1 MDSSVLPD
9 QAEQLDAIS
18 SSFQAIFDRLLQ
30 TTQNVNKDPI
40 LRLASPEEIPHLKE
54 ISTPGTAHPVQ
65 DAIEDAF
72 TISDFRFRMNHPR
85 TFAFVPAP
93 VSPLSWIG
101 DCLTSAFNSF
111 AGSALQGP
119 GVAIVEQTLL
129 QWLASKV
136 GLPDTAGGVFVSGGS
151 MANMSGMVLARER
164 ILEEGTES
172 LGVAYLSDQT
182 HNSVI
187 KALRIIGIK
196 RNQIRIIPTDSSF
209 QMDIKT
215 LKNTIKSDREA
226 NLKPFVIVGTCGTT
240 NTGSIDPLEALA
252 QIRDDEKIWLHID
265 GAFGASA
272 ALGTKRNG
280 VTKGLGLVDSI
291 SWDAHKWLFQTYSC
305 SLILVRSKINLAKV
319 YTNNGDY
326 LRDALEHEEI
336 PDFWNLGMELTR
348 PSRALKLWFTLRV
361 LGVDRIGKMVDH
373 GFDLAEIAEAE
384 VKKLSDWEVISP
396 ASMAIVTFRYAPAG
410 KTEEGLDVLNAAI
423 SKHIVENNVAGLL
436 TTKIRGRVVLR
447 ICSISPVLMHEE
459 MMDIILQVDR
469 VAKLLAQRNVTA
481 E

>member
-1 MDSSVLPD
+1 MDASPFPD
-9 QAEQLDAIS
+9 QAEELDAIS
-18 SSFQAIFDRLLQ
+18 LSFQAIFDRLLQ
-30 TTQNVNKDPI
+30 TTQSVSKDPI
-40 LRLASPEEIPHLKE
+40 IRLAGPVEIPRLRE
-54 ISTPGTAHPVQ
+54 ISTPGVSHPVG

-136 GLPDTAGGVFVSGGS
+136 GLPGTAGGVFVSGGS

-172 LGVAYLSDQT
+172 LGIAYLSDQT
-182 HNSVI
+182 HHSVM

-196 RNQIRIIPTDSSF
+196 SSQIRVIPTNAL
-209 QMDIKT
+209 QMDVT
-215 LKNTIKSDREA
+215 ALRNTIKADREA

-252 QIRDDEKIWLHID
+252 QIRDDEKIWLHVD

-272 ALGTKRNG
+272 ALGTTRSA
-280 VTKGLGLVDSI
+280 VTRGLGLADSI

-305 SLILVRSKINLAKV
+305 SLILVRNKMDLAKV
-319 YTNNGDY
+319 YANDGDY

-336 PDFWNLGMELTR
+336 PDFWNFGMELTR

-361 LGVDRIGKMVDH
+361 LGVERIGKMVDH
-373 GFDLAEIAEAE
+373 GFDLAETAEAE
-384 VKKLSDWEVISP
+384 VRKLPDWEVISP
-396 ASMAIVTFRYAPAG
+396 ASMAIVTFRYAPAK
-410 KTEEGLDVLNAAI
+410 KTEEELDTLNAAI
-423 SKHIVENNVAGLL
+423 SKYILDNNIAGLL
-436 TTKIRGRVVLR
+436 TTKVRGRVVLR
-447 ICSISPVLMHEE
+447 ICSISPVLRKEE
-459 MMDIILQVDR
+459 MVDVIAQVSQA
-469 VAKLLAQRNVTA
+469 AKAIAYSRDMV
-481 E
+481 

>member
-1 MDSSVLPD
+1 MDSSIFSD
-9 QAEQLDAIS
+9 QAEELDAIS
-18 SSFQAIFDRLLQ
+18 SSFHAIFDRLLQ
-30 TTQNVNKDPI
+30 TTQNVSKGPVIKLAGPEDIPR
-40 LRLASPEEIPHLKE
+40 LRE

-65 DAIEDAF
+65 DAIEDVF

-85 TFAFVPAP
+85 TFAFIPAP

-111 AGSALQGP
+111 AGSAFQGP

-136 GLPDTAGGVFVSGGS
+136 GLPNTAGGVFVSGGS
-151 MANMSGMVLARER
+151 MANMSGMVLAREC

-172 LGVAYLSDQT
+172 SGIAYVSDQT
-182 HNSVI
+182 HHSVI

-196 RNQIRIIPTDSSF
+196 KSQIRIIPTNSF
-209 QMDIKT
+209 QMDVT
-215 LKNTIKSDREA
+215 ALKNTIKADRAA

-252 QIRDDEKIWLHID
+252 NVRDEEKIWLHID

-272 ALGTKRNG
+272 VLGTTRSG
-280 VTKGLGLVDSI
+280 VTKGLELADSI

-305 SLILVRSKINLAKV
+305 SLILVRNKMDLARV
-319 YTNNGDY
+319 YANDGDY

-348 PSRALKLWFTLRV
+348 PCRALKLWFTLRV
-361 LGVDRIGKMVDH
+361 LGVERIGKMVDH
-373 GFDLAEIAEAE
+373 GFDLAEIAEVE
-384 VKKLSDWEVISP
+384 IRKLPDWEIISP
-396 ASMAIVTFRYAPAG
+396 ASMAIVTFRYATVG
-410 KTEEGLDVLNAAI
+410 KTDEELDVLNAAI
-423 SKHIVENNVAGLL
+423 SKHILDNNVAGLL
-436 TTKIRGRVVLR
+436 TTKVRGRVVLR
-447 ICSISPVLMHEE
+447 ICSISPVLTKEE
-459 MMDIILQVDR
+459 LVDIVAQVGE
-469 VAKLLAQRNVTA
+469 VAKLVQTKATVG
-481 E
+481 